1 MGSGETI
8 PIQVFST
15 GTHAGMEWRE
25 RDLDQMVANHTK
37 LAQFVKPPVRLEKR
51 VIAEQADG
59 APAAGWVSPLRRGG
73 NTIVAHLTGVP
84 APLREG
90 IRHGRYAKGQ

>member
-59 APAAGWVSPLRRGG
+59 APAAGWISRLRRVG
-73 NTIVAHLTGVP
+73 NRPDVTL
-84 APLREG
+84 
-90 IRHGRYAKGQ
+90 GRS